1 MYTWQMEWNVSIE
14 FDTWHGEALSSIP
27 NPTTKHS
34 KAKSN
39 ETKQHPPRPQKK
51 KQFEMKYVS
60 VYLSL
65 VFFFPDMVSICSPG
79 LNLPSSCLSLPS
91 AGIVGMHHHACPI
104 LV

>member
-39 ETKQHPPRPQKK
+39 ETKQHPPPPQKK
-51 KQFEMKYVS
+51 N
-60 VYLSL
+60 SL
-65 VFFFPDMVSICSPG
+65 K
-79 LNLPSSCLSLPS
+79 
-91 AGIVGMHHHACPI
+91 
-104 LV
+104 